1 MPRKKERNKTTITT
15 GCYEKTNIKKE
26 KKKAREKNQS
36 SKISLNY
43 KRDVVEI

>member
-26 KKKAREKNQS
+26 KKKARGKNQ